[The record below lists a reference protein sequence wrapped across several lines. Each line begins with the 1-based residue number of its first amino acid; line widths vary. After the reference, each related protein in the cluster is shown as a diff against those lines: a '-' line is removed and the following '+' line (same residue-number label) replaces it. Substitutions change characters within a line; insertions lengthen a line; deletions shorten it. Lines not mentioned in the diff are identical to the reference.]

1 MKEGSINHKVRSVQS
16 ISLHP
21 DTVILPYPDM
31 VILPY
36 GASGV
41 GRASKEN
48 KEIKCGSVLS
58 VILFFLKI
66 RSSHCVLN
74 P

>member
-1 MKEGSINHKVRSVQS
+1 MIEGSINHKVHPVQS

-21 DTVILPYPDM
+21 DTVILPYE
-31 VILPY
+31 I
-36 GASGV
+36 